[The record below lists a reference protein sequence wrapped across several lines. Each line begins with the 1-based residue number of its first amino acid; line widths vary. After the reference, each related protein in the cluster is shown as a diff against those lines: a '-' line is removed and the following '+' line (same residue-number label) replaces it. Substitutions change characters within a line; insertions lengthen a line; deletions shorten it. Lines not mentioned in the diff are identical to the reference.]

1 MTNKEL
7 RESGFLKTEFGS
19 KMQEC
24 ITAWDH
30 WITEL
35 SKFAFNVSGR
45 EYQRARRAANWCQAV
60 RPAKGVQSDRW
71 KSCQISC

>member
-19 KMQEC
+19 EMQEC

-35 SKFAFNVSGR
+35 SKFAFNVSGQ
-45 EYQRARRAANWCQAV
+45 EYQRA
-60 RPAKGVQSDRW
+60 
-71 KSCQISC
+71 KSCELVSGTMGSLSARYASILRN